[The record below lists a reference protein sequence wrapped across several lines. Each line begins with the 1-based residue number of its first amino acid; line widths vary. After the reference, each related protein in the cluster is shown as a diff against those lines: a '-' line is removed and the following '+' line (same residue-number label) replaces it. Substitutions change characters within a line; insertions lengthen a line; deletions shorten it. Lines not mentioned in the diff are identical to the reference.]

1 MSVKVAR
8 NRTESMAQRLAKK
21 PIAEGFEL
29 WDRGFLLGALRLF
42 IFKAESA
49 PPFQLGPCLDAV
61 ASILFFMNEIE
72 DAAENFGFAADKYSL
87 IQQPILSKIMQ
98 VRVEECLNGIDIAL
112 SKATSLLEEVDKDRK
127 AHELTCP
134 KTRSAIARAYYTHA
148 ELITR
153 IENGDLNLALKNAQY
168 SVEIGWDRVHMA
180 HSLIGHIMLT
190 LGETEG
196 SIAAYERAANV
207 NDKYL
212 HPLVKMALILKDTKP
227 EKAMELLNQAIEVHP
242 RSALIREK
250 AYMMSDKSVVDAVA
264 FLDNIIDVPPV
275 EETENGVSSK
285 ADTLATLHK
294 AKAAILADGGHMA
307 EAMTAVEAALEVC
320 PGDEE
325 AANMKADIASS
336 S

>member
-29 WDRGFLLGALRLF
+29 WDRGFCLGAMRLF

-61 ASILFFMNEIE
+61 ANILFVMNEIE

-87 IQQPILSKIMQ
+87 IQQPILSKIMEI
-98 VRVEECLNGIDIAL
+98 RVDQCLNGPQSAVP
-112 SKATSLLEEVDKDRK
+112 KASALLEEVDKDRK
-127 AHELTCP
+127 AHEVTCP
-134 KTRSAIARAYYTHA
+134 KTKTAIARAYYTHA
-148 ELITR
+148 DLLTR
-153 IENGDLNLALKNAQY
+153 VENGDLDLALKNAQY
-168 SVEIGWDRVHMA
+168 AVEIGWDRVHMT
-180 HSLIGHIMLT
+180 HSLIGNIKLA
-190 LGETEG
+190 LRDNEG
-196 SIAAYERAANV
+196 SITAFQCAANV
-207 NDKYL
+207 NEKYL
-212 HPLVKMALILKDTKP
+212 EPLVKMVLIYKKTNP
-227 EKAMELLNQAIEVHP
+227 EKAMETLNQAIEVHP

-264 FLDNIIDVPPV
+264 FLDSIIAVPPV
-275 EETENGVSSK
+275 EEAENGLSSK

-294 AKAAILADGGHMA
+294 AKAAILADGGNMTDAMA
-307 EAMTAVEAALEVC
+307 AVEAALEAC

-325 AANMKADIASS
+325 ATSMKADIASS
-336 S
+336 